1 MVQILKMI
9 RNRHVSVAIET
20 WYDRVAQYRDA
31 RAKQE
36 RQTGIRQ
43 KIASKMMSRQKTIAF
58 ESWRILI
65 EYQRKRKYF
74 MIRIILHMQN
84 RSASSAFEKW

>member
-1 MVQILKMI
+1 
-9 RNRHVSVAIET
+9 
-20 WYDRVAQYRDA
+20 
-31 RAKQE
+31 
-36 RQTGIRQ
+36 
-43 KIASKMMSRQKTIAF
+43 MMSRQKTIAF